1 MLAEAPSLFYIHEPF
16 SVTDA
21 PSQGVCR
28 ARFKYWYSYITR
40 QNEAGY
46 YEPIRNMIRLKYD
59 LLGGWE
65 TYRLRWLL
73 QGFLPEYLKFSIQR
87 LRGSTALIK
96 DPMAFFSA
104 EWLAERF
111 DMNVVVVIRHPAAF
125 VSSVK
130 KLNWHHPMSHF
141 LEQPALMREH
151 LYAFEEEIRD
161 FASREHDLIDQAVL
175 LWKLIHHTVIRY
187 QEVHKNWIFVRHEDI
202 SRNSVEEF
210 RGLYERLGLEF
221 SDKVRNIIESFSSP
235 VNPSESNAIIG
246 SEATLRRNS
255 ASNIWNWK
263 NRLTPSEIQRIRCG
277 VEDISR
283 AFYTDEDW

>member
-21 PSQGVCR
+21 PSRGVCR

-59 LLGGWE
+59 LLGGWQ

-73 QGFLPEYLKFSIQR
+73 RGFLPEYLKFSRQR
-87 LRGSTALIK
+87 LIGSTALIK

-111 DMNVVVVIRHPAAF
+111 DMNVVIVIRHPAAF

-130 KLNWHHPMSHF
+130 KLDWHHPMSHF
-141 LEQPALMREH
+141 LEQPALMRER
-151 LYAFEEEIRD
+151 LYPFGEQIRE
-161 FASREHDLIDQAVL
+161 FASREHDLIDQAIL

-210 RGLYERLGLEF
+210 RELYDRLGLEF
-221 SDKVRNIIESFSSP
+221 SDKVRNVIENFSSP

-263 NRLTPSEIQRIRCG
+263 SRLTHSEIQRIRSS
-277 VEDISR
+277 VEDISC
-283 AFYTDEDW
+283 AFYTAEDW